1 MYKIFSVDDHIV
13 EPANLWSTRVPA
25 KFRDQAPH
33 VVEQGGREFWLY
45 EDQRLLTMGLNAV
58 AGRPRSEWGMEPA
71 KFTDMIPGCFDPKD
85 RARDLLSQGVLASI
99 NFPTIPR
106 FGGMLFNTFKD
117 KELASHCVRAWND
130 FVLDEWCPGGPPGM
144 FVPMTICQVWDPMLA
159 ADEIARCVDLGSRA
173 LCFVENPVPSGLPGF
188 HTDTWDPIWAAAQDA
203 DLPVCMHI
211 GSSGLVLNPD
221 PDASWASS
229 VTVGNVSGILALVN
243 LLISDVFE
251 RFPKLQ
257 IVYSEAGIG
266 WLPSVLERADRQF
279 DRHAFHQGVVRTHKP
294 SEVFERNMHVCMV
307 EEPVGMSLYELI
319 GAHKILAE
327 TDYPHAD
334 TTYPK
339 VQEAFEEVFAGIPQ
353 DVVEMVS
360 HKNAERLFKWEMC
373 DEALMDSPD
382 VKAWRQ
388 TLEADEHAAL
398 KEVRTPPGIEQLTGD
413 AETEFVMRGGL
424 WTSKETA
431 AAN

>member
-1 MYKIFSVDDHIV
+1 
-13 EPANLWSTRVPA
+13 
-25 KFRDQAPH
+25 
-33 VVEQGGREFWLY
+33 
-45 EDQRLLTMGLNAV
+45 
-58 AGRPRSEWGMEPA
+58 
-71 KFTDMIPGCFDPKD
+71 
-85 RARDLLSQGVLASI
+85 
-99 NFPTIPR
+99 
-106 FGGMLFNTFKD
+106 
-117 KELASHCVRAWND
+117 
-130 FVLDEWCPGGPPGM
+130 
-144 FVPMTICQVWDPMLA
+144 
-159 ADEIARCVDLGSRA
+159 
-173 LCFVENPVPSGLPGF
+173 
-188 HTDTWDPIWAAAQDA
+188 
-203 DLPVCMHI
+203 
-211 GSSGLVLNPD
+211 
-221 PDASWASS
+221 
-229 VTVGNVSGILALVN
+229 
-243 LLISDVFE
+243 
-251 RFPKLQ
+251 
-257 IVYSEAGIG
+257 
-266 WLPSVLERADRQF
+266 
-279 DRHAFHQGVVRTHKP
+279 
-294 SEVFERNMHVCMV
+294 
-307 EEPVGMSLYELI
+307 MSLYELI

-382 VKAWRQ
+382 VIAWRQ